1 MERDS
6 TEWFGESAQAIAES
20 LVDFAKSAEFLSE
33 ESGLVQKYDQKWI
46 GVFAGEVRAAEDNL
60 DALLSSLD
68 SQGIPRSNTAVRFV
82 EREQRALFL

>member
-20 LVDFAKSAEFLSE
+20 LVDFAKSTEFLSE

-60 DALLSSLD
+60 DALFSSLD

>member
-20 LVDFAKSAEFLSE
+20 LVDFAKSTEFLSE

>member
-6 TEWFGESAQAIAES
+6 TEWLGESAQAIAES
-20 LVDFAKSAEFLSE
+20 LVDFAKSTEFLSE

-46 GVFAGEVRAAEDNL
+46 GVCAGEVRAVEDDL

-68 SQGIPRSNTAVRFV
+68 SQGIPRSNTVVRFV